1 MEMFNRLQGIW
12 IWSLGRKFMAENVTA
27 ISIRKVF
34 RTMKLDKITLE
45 YNKKEKAVSGTAVH
59 LEDKKKV
66 VMQIEEA

>member
-1 MEMFNRLQGIW
+1 
-12 IWSLGRKFMAENVTA
+12 MAENVTA